1 MKPALLAGTVVA
13 AFGRSYEVRLD
24 GEDGERLSCL
34 PRGKRSEVACGDR
47 VAVARTGTGQ
57 GVIEAIDPRSALLW
71 RSDAFRQ
78 KLIAA
83 NVTQIVI
90 VLAVWPA
97 WYEELLNRCL
107 AAAEH
112 AGIGAVIV
120 LNKFDLPEAAAVL
133 DDLADYGRL
142 GYTLLPLAATDSV
155 TALRER
161 LDGHTSVLVGQSGMG
176 KSTIVNALVPE
187 ARAAVGEVSEWLVS
201 GRHTTTHARL
211 YALDARTRLI
221 DSPGLQAF
229 GLAHLSQTDLDHAFV
244 EFRQLIGH
252 CRFANCRH
260 ADEPGCAIAAG
271 ADRGEI
277 APRRLAAYRAIL
289 GTLGA
294 PTG

>member
-1 MKPALLAGTVVA
+1 MKSPLLLGTVVA
-13 AFGRSYEVRLD
+13 AFGRSYEVALD
-24 GEDGERLSCL
+24 AGETLSAL

-47 VAVARTGTGQ
+47 VAIVRTGNGQ
-57 GVIEAIDPRSALLW
+57 GVIEAVDPRSSLLW

-107 AAAEH
+107 VAAEH
-112 AGIGAVIV
+112 ARIDATIV
-120 LNKFDLPEAAAVL
+120 LNKVDLPDAPAVIA
-133 DDLADYGRL
+133 DLADYTTL
-142 GYTLLPLAATDSV
+142 GYPLVPISATASV
-155 TALRER
+155 DALRAR

-176 KSTIVNALVPE
+176 KSTIVNALLPD

-211 YALDARTRLI
+211 YALDEHTRLI

-229 GLAHLSQTDLDHAFV
+229 GLAHLTRTDLDHAFV
-244 EFRQLIGH
+244 EFRPFIGG

-260 ADEPGCAIAAG
+260 ADEPGCAIDAAATDG
-271 ADRGEI
+271 RI
-277 APRRLAAYRAIL
+277 APRRLGAYRTIL
-289 GTLGA
+289 DSLPDAG
-294 PTG
+294 